1 MTFVTYGGTFMLEKI
16 SKWMQKNEPTSLD
29 QWGIDL
35 SRVPFHVAIIMD
47 GNGRWAKKRGLPRI
61 SGHQAGM
68 KKVIE
73 ITRAADQIGVKVL
86 TLYAFS
92 TENWKRP
99 PEEVEFLMKLP
110 QEFLGSELDELIDKN
125 IQVRMLGDENQL
137 PAYTIKAVKK
147 AMEKTKDNTGMVL
160 NFALNY
166 GSRAEMVDAIKQIAI
181 DVKNQQISPDE
192 INESTMDS
200 YLLTK
205 EYPDPDLLIRTSGEL
220 RLSNFML
227 WQLAYSE
234 LWFTDVLWPDFK
246 HENFFEAIREYQN
259 RSRRF
264 GALK

>member
-1 MTFVTYGGTFMLEKI
+1 MLEKI
-16 SKWMQKNEPTSLD
+16 SKWMQKSDTTTFD
-29 QWGIDL
+29 QWGIDP
-35 SRVPFHVAIIMD
+35 SRVPVHVAIIMD
-47 GNGRWAKKRGLPRI
+47 GNGRWAKKRGLPRVA
-61 SGHQAGM
+61 GHQAGM

-73 ITRAADQIGVKVL
+73 ITRAANELGVKVL

-110 QEFLGSELDELIDKN
+110 QEFLGSELDELVEKN
-125 IQVRMLGDENQL
+125 IQVRMLGYENHL
-137 PAYTIKAVKK
+137 PSYTLQAVHT
-147 AMEKTKDNTGMVL
+147 ARERTKDNTGMVL

-166 GSRAEMVDAIKQIAI
+166 GSRAEMVDAVKQIAN
-181 DVKNQQISPDE
+181 DVKKGLISSDE
-192 INESTMDS
+192 INESVIDS

-205 EYPDPDLLIRTSGEL
+205 EYPDPDLLIRTSGEI

-234 LWFTDVLWPDFK
+234 LFFTDVLWPDFK
-246 HENFFEAIREYQN
+246 RENFFEAIREYQN

-264 GALK
+264 GALT